1 MAGTALADAARRM
14 KRFWKEAT
22 TDGRTIALDGRP
34 VRTPGRNEL
43 ALPTPA
49 LAEAIAAEWQMAGED
64 VDPRAMPLTGIANA
78 AIDIV
83 AADPAAFV
91 APLAAYAETD
101 LLAYRADGPESL
113 VEAQAEGWDPLL
125 AWARRRYDIHV
136 ETVAGI
142 LHKPQ
147 PPATVARL
155 GEALAAYSPFHLAAL
170 SPLVTIGGSLI
181 AALAIA
187 EGAFDTDRVWAAV
200 NLDALWQEARWGA
213 DELAVKARA
222 AHRVDFDSA
231 ARFLALLC

>member
-1 MAGTALADAARRM
+1 MAGAALADAARRM

-43 ALPTPA
+43 ALPTPS
-49 LAEAIAAEWQMAGED
+49 LAEAIAAEWRIAGDD

-83 AADPAAFV
+83 APDPTAFL

-113 VEAQAEGWDPLL
+113 VEAQAESWDPLL
-125 AWARRRYDIHV
+125 VWARARYDIHV
-136 ETVAGI
+136 ETVPGI

-147 PPATVARL
+147 PPATIARL

-187 EGAFDTDRVWAAV
+187 EEAFSADSIWAAV

-213 DELAVKARA
+213 DELAAKARA

-231 ARFLALLC
+231 ARFLALLS